1 MKLSSRMEA
10 LFKGLPIPDVPLVT
24 PEKRKRSSEAPASVA
39 KRIRKEAS
47 GQIKLSSEQ
56 AAGINVDKA
65 KLALNDYV
73 KQLAET
79 VDADWHD
86 SYEETGEMLQEW
98 LRDCGK
104 WVQEVIDIG
113 IIYGSGFGCCHEL
126 LKHVADTWAN
136 IQAIP
141 FRGCPQEDLDAGEG
155 VTFSAD
161 GGADHDD
168 EGDRD
173 DDDDAVFHSA
183 EQMLALVWPLL
194 LARAAKDDSV
204 PEGVLLQMIKDAHD
218 HGVEQPH
225 LAPENEN
232 LLHLSEEVTAHVG
245 QGRKRLAGLAARKHE
260 WELLPTT
267 KKVHRMRRCID
278 RRFDGPKH
286 LRTRDFGSDSDE
298 GEACCVM

>member
-1 MKLSSRMEA
+1 MNE
-10 LFKGLPIPDVPLVT
+10 
-24 PEKRKRSSEAPASVA
+24 
-39 KRIRKEAS
+39 
-47 GQIKLSSEQ
+47 
-56 AAGINVDKA
+56 
-65 KLALNDYV
+65 YV

-113 IIYGSGFGCCHEL
+113 IIYGSRFGCCHEL

-161 GGADHDD
+161 GGADHDE
-168 EGDRD
+168 EGDCD
-173 DDDDAVFHSA
+173 GDNDAVFHSA
-183 EQMLALVWPLL
+183 EQMLTLVWPLL

-204 PEGVLLQMIKDAHD
+204 PEGVLLQMINDAHD
-218 HGVEQPH
+218 HGVDKPH

-232 LLHLSEEVTAHVG
+232 HLHLSEEVTAHVSR
-245 QGRKRLAGLAARKHE
+245 GRKRLAELAARKHE